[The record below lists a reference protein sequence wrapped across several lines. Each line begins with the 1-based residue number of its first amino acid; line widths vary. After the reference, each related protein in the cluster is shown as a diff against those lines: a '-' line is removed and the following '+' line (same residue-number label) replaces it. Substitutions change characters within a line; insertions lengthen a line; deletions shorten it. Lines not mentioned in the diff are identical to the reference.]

1 MKTWSVELR
10 SNLRN
15 DDTFTGTFTGTFEE
29 FAKYCSEKGYAIDG
43 EEARIADIDTEDGYC
58 YHIVYSCEVA
68 L

>member
-10 SNLRN
+10 DNLWN
-15 DDTFTGTFTGTFEE
+15 DDTYTGTFDECV
-29 FAKYCSEKGYAIDG
+29 AYCDKNGYDIDG
-43 EEARIADIDTEDGYC
+43 EEARIAEIDSEDGYC